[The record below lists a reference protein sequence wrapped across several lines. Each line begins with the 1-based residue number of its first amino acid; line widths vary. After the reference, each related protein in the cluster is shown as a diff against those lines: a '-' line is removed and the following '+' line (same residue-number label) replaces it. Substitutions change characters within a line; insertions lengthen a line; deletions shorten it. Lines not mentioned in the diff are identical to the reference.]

1 MTLQIV
7 NALAPL
13 GVLVALGAVLL
24 KTGFMSTALRQGL
37 DRLVYWV
44 ALPALIVR
52 VLAQAPPA
60 ADDAAVQMTV
70 VLCGATLAAALI
82 AWAAAWI
89 GRVPRASV
97 GVLIQAAFRG
107 NLAFV
112 GLPVIALASH
122 DDSVLLAKAAFVFA
136 PTVVLYNVLGVV
148 GLVASQQRLSAG
160 MPRRMAVSLATN
172 PLLLACVVG
181 MALGAW
187 GRGLPTVVG
196 TSLELLGKPAGPL
209 ALLSLGGVLV
219 SYPVRRHLGLGLV
232 TALFKCGLVPLLTW
246 VFAGL
251 MGLDGPD
258 MQVVMIFSACPT
270 AVASYVL
277 ATQLKGDAGL
287 AAAAIVISTLLSGL
301 ALGGVLILTG

>member
-1 MTLQIV
+1 MALQIV

-13 GVLVALGAVLL
+13 AVLVALGAVLL
-24 KTGFMSTALRQGL
+24 KTGFFTTALRQGL

-60 ADDAAVQMTV
+60 ADDGSVQMTL
-70 VLCGATLAAALI
+70 VLCAATLAAALI
-82 AWAAAWI
+82 AWGVAWI
-89 GRVPRASV
+89 SRVPRASV

-148 GLVASQQRLSAG
+148 GLVASQQRFSAD
-160 MPRRMAVSLATN
+160 MPRRMVWSLATN

-187 GRGLPTVVG
+187 GQALPTAAS

-219 SYPVRRHLGLGLV
+219 SYPVKRHLGLGLV
-232 TALFKCGLVPLLTW
+232 TSLFKCGLVPLLTW
-246 VFAGL
+246 VFARF

-258 MQVVMIFSACPT
+258 LQVVMIFSACPT